1 MTNTTKSVITGG
13 RASAVFGGL
22 AVLALTAAACDK
34 AAAPPPSAETTTHG
48 ARVDA
53 DGRHRVIF
61 ELTTDDKDQW
71 ESVLNNA
78 ENVRKA
84 LGADKTDV
92 EIVGH
97 GGGLSMM
104 TLAANATLRPRMEEL
119 SHAGVVFAACENT
132 MKKKNVTKED
142 LLPFAKPVDSGV
154 AEVVRKE
161 EAGWAYLKSSK

>member
-1 MTNTTKSVITGG
+1 MTNITTAVTYG
-13 RASAVFGGL
+13 RAR
-22 AVLALTAAACDK
+22 ALFVGIAALGVAAAACDK
-34 AAAPPPSAETTTHG
+34 PTAPPPSAETTTHG

-78 ENVRKA
+78 ENVKKA

-104 TLAANATLRPRMEEL
+104 MLAANAGLRPRMEEL

-161 EAGWAYLKSSK
+161 ETGWAYIKSSK